1 MMNRVFS
8 YGLSILSGCILAACS
23 TSPEA
28 PYSLMCEYLSEP
40 LGIDMSSP
48 RLSWKIP
55 VVKTDSVKSC
65 RVWVSADSM
74 AVING
79 SGQCWD
85 SGALPSDIRGNLV
98 LNIIGKSDIKRK
110 ERIAL
115 FAHCCRR
122 SPQV

>member
-23 TSPEA
+23 TSPEV

-55 VVKTDSVKSC
+55 VV
-65 RVWVSADSM
+65 
-74 AVING
+74 
-79 SGQCWD
+79 
-85 SGALPSDIRGNLV
+85 
-98 LNIIGKSDIKRK
+98 
-110 ERIAL
+110 
-115 FAHCCRR
+115 
-122 SPQV
+122 

>member
-1 MMNRVFS
+1 MNRVFS

-85 SGALPSDIRGNLV
+85 SGELPSDIR
-98 LNIIGKSDIKRK
+98 
-110 ERIAL
+110 RIVYAGD
-115 FAHCCRR
+115 
-122 SPQV
+122 

>member
-74 AVING
+74 AVIAASFRVISAG
-79 SGQCWD
+79 SFTP
-85 SGALPSDIRGNLV
+85 AIRCNLG

-115 FAHCCRR
+115 FAHRCRR